1 VNRWHVPANFET
13 IVWPDFE
20 FAEGSTSNR
29 LRPTS
34 LVAINNHGHKWRW
47 WREQLLAST
56 RAPFDVGP
64 STLLVFFKAETD
76 LTCFLALGWRLPC
89 HIIDLYSEWRHRSN
103 GAPHPLP
110 ENSLLN
116 VAAHYGIDTTSA
128 AAKEHFRAM
137 FIADAPFSPK
147 QREEALDYNEGD
159 VRATRELYYRMHQ
172 EQPFLLPAACYR
184 GRYTKAVA
192 RVQHEGVPL
201 DLDIERRF
209 RRHHRDMLRIVVE
222 EGTLRVKSPA
232 DEVREFHVY
241 NENYSLLPRLLL
253 PALHHAGIRNWPLTP
268 LGLQI
273 ATDKETLKRMAEE
286 RGDEYPWLHT
296 LQQTNRLATVLENW
310 KVRCGD
316 DGRNRYSVMPFGTLT
331 GRNAASSNEYIFG
344 LPAGMR
350 PLIKPPH
357 GCALAYCDWS
367 AQEPRIAAALSG
379 DKVLSA
385 DCEQADPYI
394 AFARRAGRWPEHGT
408 PETQKRVRKLF
419 KTALLAVMYGQGA
432 LSLAA
437 RIKATVSQARAL
449 LLLVQQLYPV
459 FWAWSQQVVRTAT
472 QWREIRTPFDKWRF
486 TIHEGTKS
494 TTLRNYMMQG
504 TGASIMRLALIMAT
518 EERLRIGGVVHDAF
532 LLVSTPDQVER
543 DAQHLQDIMRDA
555 ARQVCGVTIPVDVDI
570 IRWPARYW
578 DAEDEPA
585 CKLWLR
591 LLALSKRAE
600 AAAEEIPTD
609 APVRL
614 YPRDS
619 ATPGESLSLLELGVP
634 PHALSP

>member
-1 VNRWHVPANFET
+1 VNRWHVPADFET
-13 IVWPDFE
+13 IVWGDFE
-20 FAEGSTSNR
+20 FAEGSTGNR
-29 LRPTS
+29 LRPTCM
-34 LVAINNHGHKWRW
+34 VAIDNHDNKWRW
-47 WREQLLAST
+47 WREALQAHSK
-56 RAPFDVGP
+56 APFAVAP
-64 STLLVFFKAETD
+64 STLFVGFKTEAE
-76 LTCFLALGWRLPC
+76 LTCFLALGWQLPC
-89 HIIDLYSEWRHRSN
+89 HVIDLYSEWRHRSN
-103 GAPHPLP
+103 GMPNPLP
-110 ENSLLN
+110 ENSLIN

-137 FIADAPFSPK
+137 FIVDAPFSPK

-159 VRATRELYYRMHQ
+159 VRATMELYHSMQR
-172 EQPFLLPAACYR
+172 EQPFLLPASCYR

-201 DLDIERRF
+201 DLNTERRF
-209 RRHHRDMLRIVVE
+209 RRHHRGMLQIVVE
-222 EGTLRVKSPA
+222 DGTLHVKNP
-232 DEVREFHVY
+232 EGCERTFNVF

-253 PALHHAGIRNWPLTP
+253 PAIQHAGINNWPLTP
-268 LGLQI
+268 LSGQL
-273 ATDKETLKRMAEE
+273 ATDKETLKRMAEQC
-286 RGDEYPWLHT
+286 GGVYPWLHT
-296 LQQTNRLATVLENW
+296 LQQTNRLATILENW

-350 PLIKPPH
+350 PLIMPTEES
-357 GCALAYCDWS
+357 ALAYCDWS
-367 AQEPRIAAALSG
+367 AQEPRIAASLSG
-379 DKVLSA
+379 DKILSS
-385 DCEQADPYI
+385 DCEQDDPYI
-394 AFARRAGRWPEHGT
+394 AFARRAGRWPEYGT
-408 PETQKRVRKLF
+408 PEEQKRVRKQY
-419 KTALLAVMYGQGA
+419 KQALLATMYGQGA
-432 LSLAA
+432 HSLAA
-437 RIKATVSQARAL
+437 RLNITVSQARAL
-449 LLLVQQLYPV
+449 LLLVRQLYPV
-459 FWAWSQQVVRTAT
+459 FWEWSQQVVRTAT

-486 TIHEGTKS
+486 AIHAGTKQ

-570 IRWPARYW
+570 IRWPDRYW

-591 LLALSKRAE
+591 LLALLKRAE

-614 YPRDS
+614 YPLAS